1 VKTSEILFRQNRV
14 VYVLMVLLAT
24 LGLTWAFWER
34 AHRSDESTPAKHP
47 TAVSPPA
54 TPASDT
60 R

>member
-54 TPASDT
+54 SGT